1 MNLLN
6 TILNNIINMIMN
18 NNYKLNPRDYSCVQ
32 VIVKKQNIYYF
43 ILNLYLF
50 ILNLFTWNLKV
61 INKQCFK
68 YKYLIHILDLN
79 FEFIWN
85 LYLFNFCDK

>member
-50 ILNLFTWNLKV
+50 ILNLFT
-61 INKQCFK
+61 
-68 YKYLIHILDLN
+68 
-79 FEFIWN
+79 
-85 LYLFNFCDK
+85 